1 VTLKGAGELSMDFRR
16 PLLGALCLALAT
28 AQSAPAIGQDNDP
41 INPPPTAAD
50 WAGLAKLPD
59 WSGVWTPDIR
69 DQAAQ
74 EKDIPWNAHG
84 AKLADT
90 MWAES
95 AAGNPRGLFVD
106 CLPEAMPSWMM
117 ISHNSLEILFTPG
130 RVTMLGESDSNRLR
144 RIYTDGRAHPEDP
157 DLTFHGHSTG
167 KWEGDTLVIDTVGV
181 LPQSYIAA
189 SEGVG
194 VPNGGDMHIV
204 ERIRLRDPDTL
215 LVSMVIDAPKVL
227 AKPYET
233 TRIYYRQRLQRF
245 DIVEGVCIQGFFDPV
260 VDADGHHFWKPLPY
274 GADGNPIPLSAST
287 TPN

>member
-1 VTLKGAGELSMDFRR
+1 MDFRR
-16 PLLGALCLALAT
+16 PLLGALCLALA
-28 AQSAPAIGQDNDP
+28 AVHSAPAIAQEDNDP

-50 WAGLAKLPD
+50 WANLANLPD

-74 EKDIPWNAHG
+74 EKDVPWNEHG
-84 AKLADT
+84 AKLADI
-90 MWAES
+90 MWAEF
-95 AAGNPRGLFVD
+95 ADGNPRGLFVD

-144 RIYTDGRAHPEDP
+144 RIYTDGRPHPEDP

-181 LPQSYIAA
+181 LPQSYIAV
-189 SEGVG
+189 SEAVG

-215 LVSMVIDAPKVL
+215 LVHMVIDAPKVL

-233 TRIYYRQRLQRF
+233 TRIYYRQRRQRF
-245 DIVEGVCIQGFFDPV
+245 DIVEGVCIQGFFNPV
-260 VDADGHHFWKPLPY
+260 VDADGYHFWEPLPY
-274 GADGNPIPLSAST
+274 GSDGNPIPLSVT
-287 TPN
+287 NPNE